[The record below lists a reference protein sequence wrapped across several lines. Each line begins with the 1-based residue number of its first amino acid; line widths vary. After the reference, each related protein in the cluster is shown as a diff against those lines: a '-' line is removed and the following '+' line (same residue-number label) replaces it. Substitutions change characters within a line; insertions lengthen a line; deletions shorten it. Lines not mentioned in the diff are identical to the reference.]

1 MELLIAVLIG
11 VGVVTSTEAEKLA
24 GDEKAVSELIEQ
36 QQISQK
42 QIEDQRTI
50 FDIEEADM

>member
-11 VGVVTSTEAEKLA
+11 LGVVTSTEAEKLA